1 MYGIIH
7 ILVKFSSLSKMKIPQ
22 LRMRSPTYNLKYLKK
37 SYSPS
42 SPTVPKT

>member
-1 MYGIIH
+1 MII
-7 ILVKFSSLSKMKIPQ
+7 IYSLKFSSLSKMKFLSWGL
-22 LRMRSPTYNLKYLKK
+22 LRSQILKK